1 MTETKKNNIFSKVIA
16 GIVCIVGMA
25 MFLGSGVGM
34 MVLANMDLFDVSGEK
49 IESRIDGI
57 IAQNDLLR
65 LLEDVSSGRDNDLR
79 FNAELISPNLQ
90 FRIVAVSNY
99 NDPYSVS
106 DTNAGTSV
114 DSEPEIVYE
123 TDNFSGLEE
132 DFVYGHDGYYYGT
145 VHGSLWDILM
155 NRSYCYGDDTPN
167 GKGYYAFYEVVDDLD
182 YSNREDDL
190 YCQAHELAGLIASL
204 TRAAAVIFVIGG
216 ILLVAGIVAMI
227 RVSGS
232 DIHGVHKIPYIFV
245 PLALACLGVL
255 IGACI
260 AALFYLR
267 MDLATNVTLVAFAVT
282 VFSVFAAMCIYNTIT
297 RIKAGVFWRYT
308 LLGYIGRGISR
319 ISLITGSNSSMTLK
333 LLIGM
338 GVLALVQI
346 AGLWVF
352 YNDISAGIVCFF
364 FYKLI
369 SAALVIYLAVQAKKV
384 RDGMKRVASGNLS
397 EPVDTKG
404 MLADF
409 RSHAEDINNAGE
421 GISLAVAESIKSE
434 RMKADLI
441 TNVSHDIKTPLTSII
456 NYVDLLKKEDLKNEK
471 ADEYLE
477 VLDRQSARLKKLT
490 EDIVEASKASSGNID
505 MNIEKVDL
513 AVLLSQASG
522 EFEEKFKSKDLE
534 FIRTLHADNIYV
546 NADGRYLWRII
557 DNLLRNIYK
566 YAKSGTR
573 VFLDTREKDGRI
585 EVVFKNTSETM
596 LNISPEELTERFV
609 RGDRSRNTEGSGLGL
624 SIASSLASG
633 MGGDLKIDID
643 GDLFKAILDL
653 EKAEPELPETE
664 VPALE
669 APSEEA

>member
-1 MTETKKNNIFSKVIA
+1 MTETKNKTLFSKVIA
-16 GIVCIVGMA
+16 GIVCMLGLM
-25 MFLGSGVGM
+25 MFLGSGIGM
-34 MVLANMDLFDVSGEK
+34 LVLGGQDLYDISGEK
-49 IESRIDGI
+49 LERRIDGLV
-57 IAQNDLLR
+57 AQRDLYRILDD
-65 LLEDVSSGRDNDLR
+65 LSHGRDNDFL
-79 FNAELISPNLQ
+79 FNAELLSPNLQ
-90 FRIVAVSNY
+90 FRIV
-99 NDPYSVS
+99 SVS
-106 DTNAGTSV
+106 PYADPNENGYTDVYNY
-114 DSEPEIVYE
+114 DSDHSEIIYE
-123 TDNFSGLEE
+123 TDNFSGKEN
-132 DFVYGHDGYYYGT
+132 DFVWGHEGYYYSTPEGD
-145 VHGSLWDILM
+145 LWDILLD
-155 NRSYCYGDDTPN
+155 RSYCYGEDN
-167 GKGYYAFYEVVDDLD
+167 VLGKEYYAFYEVADDLD
-182 YSNREDDL
+182 YSNRESDL
-190 YCQAHELAGLIASL
+190 YCQAHEVASL
-204 TRAAAVIFVIGG
+204 LAALTRVAAIIFVIGG
-216 ILLVAGIVAMI
+216 VLLVVGIVSM
-227 RVSGS
+227 VKVTGS
-232 DIHGVHKIPYIFV
+232 EIHTVHKIPYILV
-245 PLALACLGVL
+245 LTALAALGVL

-267 MDLATNVTLVAFAVT
+267 MDLATNIVLTLFAVT
-282 VFSVFAAMCIYNTIT
+282 VFSVFAVMCIYNTIT
-297 RIKAGVFWRYT
+297 RIKARCFWRNT
-308 LLGYIGRGISR
+308 LLGYIVRGLLKISV
-319 ISLITGSNSSMTLK
+319 IAGSNSTM
-333 LLIGM
+333 LIKILVGM
-338 GVLALVQI
+338 GLLTFVQVAGLALFYADFGCGMFAYFVYKII
-346 AGLWVF
+346 A
-352 YNDISAGIVCFF
+352 I
-364 FYKLI
+364 
-369 SAALVIYLAVQAKKV
+369 ALVFYLAVQAKKV

-490 EDIVEASKASSGNID
+490 EDIVEASKASTGNID

-522 EFEEKFKSKDLE
+522 EFEEKFKTKDLE
-534 FIRTLHADNIYV
+534 FIKTLHADNIYV

-557 DNLLRNIYK
+557 DNLLRNIHK
-566 YAKSGTR
+566 YAKNGTR
-573 VFLDTREKDGRI
+573 VYLDTREKDGRV
-585 EVVFKNTSETM
+585 EVIFKNISETM

-633 MGGDLKIDID
+633 MGGNLKLDID